1 MWRQASSQPPHAS
14 PGYAVQS
21 PGYAVQSP
29 GYEMPSAGWAAGSGD
44 GGGEG
49 FDMGFGGLPE
59 SDVGLRLQHAAEYV
73 LEQAVAE
80 ARFARE
86 QPWAAPLGHIP
97 ERPQAAM
104 DAVQHVLAYAREG
117 AVRSGHGRRRRHQ
130 LAAAV
135 RVLLSTAPA
144 ASLHELQAEAALP
157 LLLRLL
163 AAPLWP
169 LRTPPSVAVSMA
181 MDDAAAV
188 LAQRMRPPP
197 QPPQP
202 RGRVAPPP
210 RGGGGGGGGGGGA
223 AAPTGGMAARRA
235 PPPPHAPPHA
245 HVPPPHAASHQ
256 WAQASPMMRR
266 PRSAAAP
273 AVGLPHDHNGTRR
286 PAGGRSGRSDLN
298 LKQLQ
303 GLQPLKGLRDPSLL
317 TSVAT
322 FTPYPLPLPQPEL
335 EPEPEP
341 ELEPEPEPEAEAE
354 LEPESEPEP

>member
-1 MWRQASSQPPHAS
+1 MWGQASSRPPHTS
-14 PGYAVQS
+14 PGTAVQS

-29 GYEMPSAGWAAGSGD
+29 GYEMPSTGWAAESSE
-44 GGGEG
+44 GGEG
-49 FDMGFGGLPE
+49 FDVGFGGLPE
-59 SDVGLRLQHAAEYV
+59 SDVGLRLQHAAKLV
-73 LEQAVAE
+73 LEQAAAE

-86 QPWAAPLGHIP
+86 QPWAAPLGHVP

-117 AVRSGHGRRRRHQ
+117 ARRGGHGRRRRHL

-144 ASLHELQAEAALP
+144 ATLHELQAEAALP

-163 AAPLWP
+163 ASPLWP
-169 LRTPPSVAVSMA
+169 LRAPPSVAVAMA
-181 MDDAAAV
+181 TDDATAV

-197 QPPQP
+197 PPQP
-202 RGRVAPPP
+202 RARVAPPP
-210 RGGGGGGGGGGGA
+210 RGGGSVGGGGGGGA
-223 AAPTGGMAARRA
+223 GAGGGGGGGAGAAALTGGMAARRA
-235 PPPPHAPPHA
+235 PPPPHA
-245 HVPPPHAASHQ
+245 HVPPPHADSHH

-273 AVGLPHDHNGTRR
+273 AVGLPHHSTGTRR
-286 PAGGRSGRSDLN
+286 PAAGRSGRSDLN
-298 LKQLQ
+298 LKELP
-303 GLQPLKGLRDPSLL
+303 GLRPLKGLRDPSLR

-322 FTPYPLPLPQPEL
+322 LTPSPSSQPEL

-341 ELEPEPEPEAEAE
+341 EPAPEPEPEP
-354 LEPESEPEP
+354 